1 MKLLTIILVVLISGS
16 CASSQK
22 TCMKQFD
29 DKEQYFIKN
38 VIRIADE
45 KPTSIIKRTSDSHIV
60 LEFPTQMWVLAPD
73 GYVLT
78 VCELID
84 GEWHCCGRE
93 EDAF

>member
-16 CASSQK
+16 CVTQK
-22 TCMKQFD
+22 TYIKKFN

-38 VIRIADE
+38 VIRIAEE
-45 KPTSIIKRTSDSHIV
+45 KPTSIVKRASDSHIV